1 MKSLLKIII
10 NYILGYLTINVEGY
24 FIERFINMCRNKNI
38 LLWNIKRKNSSFIIC
53 KIGIKEFKKIRDIAR
68 KTKCKITITSK
79 KGIPFIFEKYK
90 KRKIFLL
97 MMCIISGLLF
107 VLSQFVWNIEV
118 KITGDTLNEDEII
131 NSLNE
136 NGLYIGEKKS
146 SIDVKEIIN
155 NVRLKREDISWIGI
169 EIKGT
174 NAIVEVVE
182 AEEKPEVVDEND
194 YCSIVSDKPGK
205 ILKVIANNGT
215 AMVKPGD
222 IVKAG
227 SLLIAGWIEGKYTG
241 TRFVRADGK
250 IDALVWYT
258 ETASVKLNE
267 KKIEKTGNTEKKYA
281 LNINNF
287 RINLY
292 KKLSNF
298 EKYDTIYTAKKIKIF
313 SNFYIP
319 VELIECN
326 NFEIKEENVNYSE
339 EEAKAEAKRRAEE
352 KLNDK
357 VKDKEN
363 IRNVTVNYTV
373 EEDEVKAEV
382 TYEVFENI
390 GTNEKIV
397 F

>member
-1 MKSLLKIII
+1 MLLKLII

-53 KIGIKEFKKIRDIAR
+53 KIGIKEFKKIRDIAK

-222 IVKAG
+222 IVKEG

-241 TRFVRADGK
+241 TRLVRADGK

>member
-1 MKSLLKIII
+1 MLLKLII

-53 KIGIKEFKKIRDIAR
+53 KIGIKEFKKIRDIAK

-222 IVKAG
+222 IVKEG

>member
-1 MKSLLKIII
+1 MLLKLII

-215 AMVKPGD
+215 AMVKPGY
-222 IVKAG
+222 IVKEG

-339 EEAKAEAKRRAEE
+339 EEAKAEAKKRAEE

>member
-1 MKSLLKIII
+1 MLLKLII

-215 AMVKPGD
+215 AMVKPGY
-222 IVKAG
+222 IVKEG

>member
-1 MKSLLKIII
+1 MLLKLII

-53 KIGIKEFKKIRDIAR
+53 KIGIKEFKKIRDIAK

-222 IVKAG
+222 IVKEG

-258 ETASVKLNE
+258 ETGSVKLNE

-339 EEAKAEAKRRAEE
+339 EEAKAEAKKRAEE

>member
-1 MKSLLKIII
+1 MSIKKIE
-10 NYILGYLTINVEGY
+10 GYLNGFVNIHVEGY

-222 IVKAG
+222 IVKEG

>member
-1 MKSLLKIII
+1 MLLKLII

-53 KIGIKEFKKIRDIAR
+53 KIGIKEFKKIRDIAK

-258 ETASVKLNE
+258 EIASVKLNE

>member
-1 MKSLLKIII
+1 MLLKLII

-68 KTKCKITITSK
+68 KTKCKITIISK

-222 IVKAG
+222 IVKEG

-339 EEAKAEAKRRAEE
+339 EEAKAEAKKRAEE

-373 EEDEVKAEV
+373 EADEVKAEV

>member
-1 MKSLLKIII
+1 MLLKLII

-53 KIGIKEFKKIRDIAR
+53 KIGIKEFKKIRDIAK

-222 IVKAG
+222 IVKEG

-250 IDALVWYT
+250 IDALVWHT

>member
-1 MKSLLKIII
+1 MLLKLII

-222 IVKAG
+222 IVKEG

-352 KLNDK
+352 KLNDN

>member
-1 MKSLLKIII
+1 MLLKLII

-298 EKYDTIYTAKKIKIF
+298 EKYDTIYTAKKIKMF

>member
-1 MKSLLKIII
+1 MLLKLII

-38 LLWNIKRKNSSFIIC
+38 LLWNIKRKKSSFIIC
-53 KIGIKEFKKIRDIAR
+53 KIGIKEFKKIRDIAK

-250 IDALVWYT
+250 IDALVCYT

-352 KLNDK
+352 KLNDN

>member
-1 MKSLLKIII
+1 MLLKLII

-53 KIGIKEFKKIRDIAR
+53 KIGIKEFKKIRDIAK

-97 MMCIISGLLF
+97 MMCIIGGLLF

-146 SIDVKEIIN
+146 SIDIKEIIN

-222 IVKAG
+222 IVKEG
-227 SLLIAGWIEGKYTG
+227 SLLIAGWIEGKYMG

-339 EEAKAEAKRRAEE
+339 EEAKTEAKRRAEE

>member
-1 MKSLLKIII
+1 MLLKLII

-53 KIGIKEFKKIRDIAR
+53 KIGIKEFKKIRDIAK

-357 VKDKEN
+357 VKYKEN

>member
-1 MKSLLKIII
+1 MLLKLII

-222 IVKAG
+222 IVKEG

-326 NFEIKEENVNYSE
+326 NFEIKEEG
-339 EEAKAEAKRRAEE
+339 
-352 KLNDK
+352 K
-357 VKDKEN
+357 VS
-363 IRNVTVNYTV
+363 
-373 EEDEVKAEV
+373 
-382 TYEVFENI
+382 
-390 GTNEKIV
+390 
-397 F
+397 

>member
-1 MKSLLKIII
+1 MLLKLII

-222 IVKAG
+222 IVKEG

-258 ETASVKLNE
+258 ETGSVKLNE

>member
-1 MKSLLKIII
+1 MLLKLII

-53 KIGIKEFKKIRDIAR
+53 KIGIKEFKKIRDIAK

>member
-1 MKSLLKIII
+1 MLLKLII

-53 KIGIKEFKKIRDIAR
+53 KIGIKEFKKIRDIAK

-118 KITGDTLNEDEII
+118 KITGDTLNEEEII

-222 IVKAG
+222 IVKEG

-241 TRFVRADGK
+241 TRLVRADGK

-339 EEAKAEAKRRAEE
+339 EEAKAEAKKRAEE

>member
-1 MKSLLKIII
+1 MLLKLII

-53 KIGIKEFKKIRDIAR
+53 KIGIKEFKKIRDIAK

-222 IVKAG
+222 IVKEG

-241 TRFVRADGK
+241 TMFVRADGK

-258 ETASVKLNE
+258 ETGSVKLNE

>member
-1 MKSLLKIII
+1 MLLKLII

-53 KIGIKEFKKIRDIAR
+53 KIGIKEFKKIRDIAK

-222 IVKAG
+222 IVKEG

-339 EEAKAEAKRRAEE
+339 EEAKAEAKKRAEE

>member
-1 MKSLLKIII
+1 MLLKLII

-53 KIGIKEFKKIRDIAR
+53 KIGIKEFKKIRDIAK

-107 VLSQFVWNIEV
+107 VLSQFIWNIEV

-146 SIDVKEIIN
+146 SIDVKKIIN

-339 EEAKAEAKRRAEE
+339 EEAKVEAKKRAEE

>member
-1 MKSLLKIII
+1 MLLKLII

-53 KIGIKEFKKIRDIAR
+53 KIGIKEFKKIRDIAK

-97 MMCIISGLLF
+97 MMCIIGGLLF

-222 IVKAG
+222 IVKEG
-227 SLLIAGWIEGKYTG
+227 SLLIAGWIEGRYTG

>member
-1 MKSLLKIII
+1 MLLKLII

-339 EEAKAEAKRRAEE
+339 EVAKAEAKKRAEE

>member
-1 MKSLLKIII
+1 MLLKLII

-222 IVKAG
+222 IVKEG

-339 EEAKAEAKRRAEE
+339 EEAKAEAKKRAEE

>member
-1 MKSLLKIII
+1 MLLKLII

-24 FIERFINMCRNKNI
+24 FIERFINMCRNKHI

-53 KIGIKEFKKIRDIAR
+53 KIGIKEFKKIRDIAK

-97 MMCIISGLLF
+97 MMCIIGGLLF

-222 IVKAG
+222 IVKEG

-357 VKDKEN
+357 VKEKEN

>member
-1 MKSLLKIII
+1 MLLKLII

-53 KIGIKEFKKIRDIAR
+53 KIGIKEFKKIRDIGK

-241 TRFVRADGK
+241 TRFVRADGN
-250 IDALVWYT
+250 IEANVWYT
-258 ETASVKLNE
+258 ETGEVSLEE
-267 KKIEKTGNTEKKYA
+267 KSIEKTGNTEKKYA
-281 LNINNF
+281 LKINNF

-298 EKYDTIYTAKKIKIF
+298 EKYDTIYTSKKIKIF
-313 SNFYIP
+313 SNFYLP

-326 NFEIKEENVNYSE
+326 NFEIQEKNVKYSV
-339 EEAKAEAKRRAEE
+339 EEAKNEAKKRAEE
-352 KLNDK
+352 KLNAQ
-357 VKDKEN
+357 VENKDN
-363 IRNVTVNYTV
+363 IKNVTVNYDV
-373 EEDEVKAEV
+373 EKDKVKAEV

>member
-1 MKSLLKIII
+1 MLLKLII

-53 KIGIKEFKKIRDIAR
+53 KIGIKEFKKIRDIAK

-97 MMCIISGLLF
+97 MMCIIGGLLF

-222 IVKAG
+222 IVKEG

-357 VKDKEN
+357 VKEKEN

>member
-1 MKSLLKIII
+1 MLLKLII